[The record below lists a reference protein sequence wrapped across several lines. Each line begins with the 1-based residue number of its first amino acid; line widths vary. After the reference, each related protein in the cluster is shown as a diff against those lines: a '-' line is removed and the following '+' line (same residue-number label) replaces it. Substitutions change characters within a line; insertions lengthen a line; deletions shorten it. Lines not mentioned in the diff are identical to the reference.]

1 MKMGELANSSL
12 PDREGD
18 AKMPPQIKHRCFMQ
32 KSHLLKEETGSE
44 NIIISPI
51 VSTKLNS
58 TAQLFLQL
66 KKAPAC

>member
-1 MKMGELANSSL
+1 MGELANSSL

-44 NIIISPI
+44 NI
-51 VSTKLNS
+51 TYCKY
-58 TAQLFLQL
+58 
-66 KKAPAC
+66 